1 MKIPRRQFL
10 HLAASVAGLPAL
22 PGIAWGQAYPTRP
35 IHILVGFAPGG
46 GADILARLV
55 AQWLSERLG
64 RQFVVENHVGAA
76 SNIATEAAVNAAPD
90 GYTLAVISS
99 TNAINATLYEKLNFD
114 LIRDIA
120 PVAGVM
126 RLPNVMLVNSSFQA
140 KTVPEFISYA
150 KTNPG
155 KINFGSGGSGTSVHM
170 ATEWFKMLAG
180 VDIVHVPYRGEAPA
194 LTDLLSG
201 QLQVL
206 FGTVSSSL
214 AHVKAGTLRALA
226 VTTTSRS
233 EALPDVLTLAEFL
246 PGYEMSYQ
254 GGIGA
259 PKNTPTGII
268 GKLNTEINASLAHPK
283 TRARLAD
290 LGAAPLA
297 GSPTDF
303 GKLIADEIEKWG
315 KVIKF
320 AGIKAQ

>member
-10 HLAASVAGLPAL
+10 HLAASAAGLPAL
-22 PGIAWGQAYPTRP
+22 PGVAWGQAYPTRP
-35 IHILVGFAPGG
+35 VHILVGFGG

-64 RQFVVENHVGAA
+64 RQFVVENRVGAA
-76 SNIATEAAVNAAPD
+76 SNLATEAVANAAPD

-120 PVAGVM
+120 RVAGVM
-126 RLPNVMLVNSSFQA
+126 HVPNLMLVNSSFQT

-150 KTNPG
+150 KANPG

-170 ATEWFKMLAG
+170 ATELFKMLAG

-194 LTDLLSG
+194 LTDLLGG
-201 QLQVL
+201 QLQVV
-206 FGTVSSSL
+206 FGTMSSSL

-226 VTTTSRS
+226 VTTTRRS
-233 EALPDVLTLAEFL
+233 EALPDVPTLADFL
-246 PGYEMSYQ
+246 PGYETSYQ

-259 PKNTPTGII
+259 PKHADGNHRQAQYRDQCRSCSSQHQVTAFGLGRCAI
-268 GKLNTEINASLAHPK
+268 G
-283 TRARLAD
+283 
-290 LGAAPLA
+290 GLA
-297 GSPTDF
+297 GRF
-303 GKLIADEIEKWG
+303 RQAHR
-315 KVIKF
+315 
-320 AGIKAQ
+320 